1 MQDQSNF
8 VSVLSTVPEGDL
20 YRTWSAKRTI
30 MLRGTSKRVKEL
42 LDMMRLPVV
51 VCLNMRF
58 WNNII
63 NDNSRANEKIQ
74 LVMMYLN
81 VLVTKWN
88 ITSFELTKC
97 IFLSSQELLGVVVH
111 FQSSALT
118 RIVLN
123 LNKIDEEDAE
133 ILAGVL
139 TQCPLVSYIDISNNH
154 LCDKGVES
162 LARVFGQCKTLA
174 YLNLKSNNINNS
186 GAFSISENLP
196 DLLALTHLDL
206 SNNWID
212 IIGIVKIAE
221 VISMCPALVY
231 VNLCN
236 NMFEYKRSEYEI
248 NIEKMFEQCG
258 IDFNIESNYRYD
270 SDDSNDSDYSDDY
283 I

>member
-58 WNNII
+58 WNNIR

-97 IFLSSQELLGVVVH
+97 IFLSSQELLGVVAH

-162 LARVFGQCKTLA
+162 LARVFGQCKNLA
-174 YLNLKSNNINNS
+174 YLNLKSNNINNN
-186 GAFSISENLP
+186 GAICISENLS
-196 DLLALTHLDL
+196 DLLALAHLDL
-206 SNNWID
+206 SNNWIESK
-212 IIGIVKIAE
+212 GIVKIAE
-221 VISMCPALVY
+221 VIPMCPALVH

-236 NMFEYKRSEYEI
+236 NMFEYKRSEYAI

-258 IDFNIESNYRYD
+258 IYFNIESNYRYD
-270 SDDSNDSDYSDDY
+270 SGDSDDSDDY

>member
-42 LDMMRLPVV
+42 IDMMRLPVV

-58 WNNII
+58 WNNIR

-97 IFLSSQELLGVVVH
+97 IFLSSQELLGVVAH

-162 LARVFGQCKTLA
+162 LARVFGQCKNLA
-174 YLNLKSNNINNS
+174 YLNLKSNNINNN
-186 GAFSISENLP
+186 GAICISENLS
-196 DLLALTHLDL
+196 DLLALAHLDL
-206 SNNWID
+206 SNNWIESK
-212 IIGIVKIAE
+212 GIVKIAE
-221 VISMCPALVY
+221 VIPMCPALVH

-236 NMFEYKRSEYEI
+236 NMFEYKRSEYAI

-258 IDFNIESNYRYD
+258 IYFNIESNYRYD
-270 SDDSNDSDYSDDY
+270 SGDSDDSDDY